1 MEKKEKFK
9 LLVLIPNSGMSRETL
24 NEREAMLSEYAS
36 DSTIISVECIPEGP
50 ISIESEYEEIEAGIH
65 ILKRARTASNDGY
78 DSMIV
83 YCSSDPA
90 VRAAREV
97 SKIPVIAPGY
107 ISMMIAQDMGNQY
120 SIITPLSEMV
130 HLNDVKMR
138 SYGFDPTKCKSI
150 RSLDIE
156 VDELRDEID
165 KTYETL
171 LREGRKCVEEDNAH
185 VIVLACL
192 GFAGLG
198 ERLQQD
204 LNIPVI
210 DPASVSIRYAEL
222 LYHLNLNYSR
232 FSYKIRD
239 EK

>member
-1 MEKKEKFK
+1 MNHF
-9 LLVLIPNSGMSRETL
+9 
-24 NEREAMLSEYAS
+24 
-36 DSTIISVECIPEGP
+36 
-50 ISIESEYEEIEAGIH
+50 
-65 ILKRARTASNDGY
+65 
-78 DSMIV
+78 
-83 YCSSDPA
+83 
-90 VRAAREV
+90 
-97 SKIPVIAPGY
+97 
-107 ISMMIAQDMGNQY
+107 
-120 SIITPLSEMV
+120 
-130 HLNDVKMR
+130 NDVKMR

-156 VDELRDEID
+156 VDDLRDEID

-192 GFAGLG
+192 GLAGLG
-198 ERLQQD
+198 ERLQKD